1 MMKQVKKD
9 EKKAKK
15 EIEILDPGVDLNLF
29 EPFWRCCYFMFM
41 IVRG

>member
-1 MMKQVKKD
+1 MKQVKKD

-29 EPFWRCCYFMFM
+29 EPFWRCCYFMMM
-41 IVRG
+41 IFRG